1 MESKRLGRPKSKQPV
16 RDKNINFRVSLSEL
30 NHIQKICNDNDLR
43 YIDIFFKGLEH
54 WSIKK

>member
-1 MESKRLGRPKSKQPV
+1 MENKRIGRPKSKQPV

-30 NHIQKICNDNDLR
+30 KYIQKICNDNDLR
-43 YIDIFFKGLEH
+43 YIDIFFKGLEN